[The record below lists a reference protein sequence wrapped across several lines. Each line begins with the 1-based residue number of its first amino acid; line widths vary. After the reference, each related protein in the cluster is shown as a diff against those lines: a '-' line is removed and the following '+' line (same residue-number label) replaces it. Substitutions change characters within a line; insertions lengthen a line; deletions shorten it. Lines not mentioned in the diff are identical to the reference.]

1 MRRRKAFTLIE
12 LLVVV
17 AIIALLISIL
27 LPALSR
33 ARETAKRAV
42 CRANMRGIGQSE
54 HIYANDY
61 QDWFPQDL
69 YNPVTR
75 NQNEHDIDFVTN
87 MGRDLEEKITVLANN
102 SSSTHPSRSMF
113 LLIIQGGSAPK
124 SFICPSSSDTED
136 DMRNNVAANATAA
149 QAGINRF
156 DFKGYPFMSYGYQLG
171 FARRGKAR
179 ESMTGYSQM
188 PVNADKGP
196 FFDVSSRQGDPIWS
210 TQDERR
216 SDIGDPNFSGNAAF
230 ILRIDAETWRPYNSR
245 NHNSE
250 GQVVLFMDGHADFLN
265 KPVAG
270 INDDNIYTYQTGFEL
285 IDGLLGKAP
294 EDRWGPLT
302 DTDAVIVP

>member
-61 QDWFPQDL
+61 QDWFPHDL
-69 YNPVTR
+69 YNPTTR
-75 NQNEHDIDFVTN
+75 NQNENDVNFVGR
-87 MGRDLEEKITVLANN
+87 MGQDLEVRITQLNNN

-124 SFICPSSSDTED
+124 SFICPSSGDTED
-136 DMRNNVAANATAA
+136 DMRNDVGNNASAA
-149 QAGINRF
+149 QPGINRF

-179 ESMTGYSQM
+179 ESMSGYSQM

-196 FFDVSSRQGDPIWS
+196 YFDVSGRRGDPPW
-210 TQDERR
+210 TTPDERR
-216 SDIGDPNFSGNAAF
+216 SDIGSPNFSGSAAE
-230 ILRIDAETWRPYNSR
+230 ILRIDNETWRPYNSR

-250 GQVVLFMDGHADFLN
+250 GQVVLFMDGHADFEN

-270 INDDNIYTYQTGFEL
+270 VNDDNIYTYQSGFL
-285 IDGLLGKAP
+285 LKDGLLGEAP
-294 EDRWGPLT
+294 QDGWGPLT

>member
-69 YNPVTR
+69 YHPTTMGQ
-75 NQNEHDIDFVTN
+75 NQHTITFVGQ
-87 MGRDLEEKITVLANN
+87 MGQDLENKKTQILGNTT
-102 SSSTHPSRSMF
+102 STHPSRSMF

-136 DMRNNVAANATAA
+136 DMRNDVGTNATAA

-196 FFDVSSRQGDPIWS
+196 YFDVASRAGSPNW
-210 TQDERR
+210 TTPDERR
-216 SDIGDPNFSGNAAF
+216 QDIQNPDFGLSAAQT
-230 ILRIDAETWRPYNSR
+230 LRIDNETWRPYNSR

-270 INDDNIYTYQTGFEL
+270 INDDNIYTYQSGFDL
-285 IDGLLGKAP
+285 IDGLEGEAP
-294 EDRWGPLT
+294 QDLWGALT